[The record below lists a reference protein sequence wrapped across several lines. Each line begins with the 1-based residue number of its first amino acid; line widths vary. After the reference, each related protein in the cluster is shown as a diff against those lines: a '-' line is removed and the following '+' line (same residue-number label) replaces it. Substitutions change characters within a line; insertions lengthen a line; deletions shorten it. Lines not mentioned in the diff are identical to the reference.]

1 MFESGVD
8 VRDRG
13 KQFRFC
19 RVVNN
24 GEGQR
29 RHKRRNYKV
38 LMVHK

>member
-1 MFESGVD
+1 MFEFGVH

-13 KQFRFC
+13 EEFGFC

-29 RHKRRNYKV
+29 RYRWRNYKV